1 MEPQQNIETLNLDL
15 QCYES
20 LQGNSEIDF
29 DLYDLHNTKSRIQSL
44 ETLLCYL
51 VKQNKPIDN
60 CLIALNYLKSN
71 NEGKIEKPKQTMP
84 QMIADS
90 FYNGFA
96 VLGMLLFLV
105 SITRVNCTKSY
116 SPNEVPSIQQGQ
128 FNRAD

>member
-1 MEPQQNIETLNLDL
+1 MEPQQNIKTFNSDL
-15 QCYES
+15 QDYELLKS
-20 LQGNSEIDF
+20 DIDIDF
-29 DLYDLHNTKSRIQSL
+29 DIYGLHDTKSRIQSL

-60 CLIALNYLKSN
+60 CLVALNYLKSN
-71 NEGKIEKPKQTMP
+71 LEGKIEKPKQITP
-84 QMIADS
+84 QMIADF

-105 SITRVNCTKSY
+105 CITRVNCTKSY
-116 SPNEVPSIQQGQ
+116 SPNEFLSIQEGR